1 MHRDSHTDA
10 HSRHAGRH
18 GTHTDTDR
26 NAHTGTYRQA
36 RTQEHKQI
44 RRHTSRHARR
54 HTGRHVLRHLVFYAR
69 THAHARTC
77 ARAHTHTHL
86 HLPIKRME
94 HTTADHHG
102 CAVDLIREVGAACSS
117 VTRTCTPAGA
127 HTDGLSA
134 PAGAAWRQWQQQR

>member
-69 THAHARTC
+69 THAH
-77 ARAHTHTHL
+77 THTHL